1 MKIELQNKQEAL
13 ISTKNQIDELTHK
26 IKQQDQTKEQLIE
39 QLTLVKSELDD
50 ARANLLGLD
59 EEITELTNIVKL
71 KIEKMT
77 MTKLDIQN

>member
-71 KIEKMT
+71 KIEK
-77 MTKLDIQN
+77 

>member
-1 MKIELQNKQEAL
+1 M
-13 ISTKNQIDELTHK
+13 
-26 IKQQDQTKEQLIE
+26 IE